1 MKFINYLQSISGI
14 GIFPLISL
22 LLFFLFFS
30 AVAWYVFRV
39 DNSYIERSKRIP
51 VQDNEN
57 NEDPNFQANL

>member
-22 LLFFLFFS
+22 LLFFLFFT

-39 DNSYIERSKRIP
+39 DKTYIERSKRIP
-51 VQDNEN
+51 VEEN
-57 NEDPNFQANL
+57 DQNQDPNFQANF